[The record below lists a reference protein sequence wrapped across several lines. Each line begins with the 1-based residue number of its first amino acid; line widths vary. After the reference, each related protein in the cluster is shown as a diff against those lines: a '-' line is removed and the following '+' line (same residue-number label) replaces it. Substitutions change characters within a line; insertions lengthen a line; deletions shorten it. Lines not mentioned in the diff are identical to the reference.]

1 MNGPSVRANP
11 MPRVTILQ
19 RILPHYRV
27 AFFCALHRRLR
38 RDAIELTLIYGQ
50 EKKGTVPRT
59 VPLEEE
65 WAQRISNRYIE
76 IVGAELV
83 WQPALA
89 GLKGADL
96 IVVEPSNRLLLN
108 DLLLLRGRWGR
119 AAVACWGHGRN
130 FQSAYKHG
138 LRESVKRALGRQAA
152 WWFAYTSLSADAVA
166 QSGYPRERITVVQN
180 TIDTQELAA
189 DLAAVGDEEIERL
202 RGRLGIRSGNV
213 AVYCG
218 GLYAD
223 KRLDFLLRSC
233 REVRRRV
240 PDFHAIFVGDG
251 PEAGKISGAAAA
263 HSWIHYAGAR
273 FGRERAAYFRL
284 GKALLM
290 PGLVGLA
297 IVDSF
302 VASLPIFT
310 TDVPIHSP
318 EIAYL
323 EHGRNGVMTRY
334 DESDYAE
341 AVARYLESPDMQ
353 ATLAEGCRSSAGKY
367 TLPNMVENFA
377 SGVERCLA
385 LPDAANRRA

>member
-1 MNGPSVRANP
+1 

-27 AFFCALHRRLR
+27 AFFRDLHRRLR
-38 RDAIELTLIYGQ
+38 RDAIELGLIYGQ
-50 EKKGTVPRT
+50 EREGSVPRT
-59 VPLEEE
+59 APVEEQ
-65 WAQRISNRYIE
+65 WTQRIVNRYIR
-76 IVGAELV
+76 VPGAELV

-89 GLKGADL
+89 GLQGADL

-119 AAVACWGHGRN
+119 AAIACWGHGRN
-130 FQSAYKHG
+130 FQSAGRHG
-138 LRESVKRALGRQAA
+138 LRESVKRALGRRAA

-189 DLAAVGDEEIERL
+189 DLAAVSGAEIGRL
-202 RGRLGIRSGNV
+202 RERLGIRSANV
-213 AVYCG
+213 GVYCG
-218 GLYAD
+218 GLYAE

-233 REVRRRV
+233 REIRRRV

-251 PEAGKISGAAAA
+251 PEAGKVSAAAAA
-263 HSWIHYAGAR
+263 HGWIHYAGAR

-284 GKALLM
+284 GKVLLM

-323 EHGRNGVMTRY
+323 ENGRNGVMTRY
-334 DESDYAE
+334 DESAYAE
-341 AVARYLESPDMQ
+341 AVARYFESPDMQ
-353 ATLAEGCRSSAGKY
+353 AVLAEGCRSSAGKY
-367 TLPNMVENFA
+367 ALPNMVESFA
-377 SGVERCLA
+377 SGLERCLA
-385 LPDAANRRA
+385 LQAAKRRLEP